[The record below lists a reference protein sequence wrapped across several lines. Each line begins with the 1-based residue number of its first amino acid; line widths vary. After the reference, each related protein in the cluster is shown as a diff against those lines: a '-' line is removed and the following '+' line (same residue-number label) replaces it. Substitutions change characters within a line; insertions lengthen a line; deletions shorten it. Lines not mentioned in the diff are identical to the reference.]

1 MNAAVYSNPPAIQE
15 AIKDSINYR
24 IWRMFPSGGAVSIT
38 APGFSNISLE
48 QVQGRSNRGLDLVI
62 QESSDLIPS
71 PSRMTSGRVIA
82 DQALEQEFSA
92 LAKSWRDETAHSSL
106 LRDRVTHPAYLEI
119 IGLGEKV
126 IPLIIER
133 LEKKENHWF
142 PALRAIARQN
152 PIPNGSTFPD
162 AVKLWKK
169 WLREKASDHG
179 VDFRVN

>member
-1 MNAAVYSNPPAIQE
+1 MNAAVYSTPPPIQE
-15 AIKDSINYR
+15 TIKDAADYR
-24 IWRMFPSGGAVSIT
+24 IGRMFPSSGAVSIT
-38 APGFSNISLE
+38 APWFGNISLA
-48 QVQGRSNRGLDLVI
+48 QVQGRLSRGLDLVI

-71 PSRMTSGRVIA
+71 LSRVINSRVI
-82 DQALEQEFSA
+82 DQALKQEFNA
-92 LAKSWRDETAHSSL
+92 LAKDWRDETAHSSF

-169 WLREKASDHG
+169 WLREKASNHG
-179 VDFRVN
+179 VDF